1 MTIASGRSQTNA
13 TQRRMSI
20 EEYLTYDDGTDTRYE
35 LVDGVL
41 VEMGAENP
49 LNPRITSLL
58 FAVFLGMGI
67 SYQRIIIGHQVGV
80 SSTKATAR
88 QPDLIIHSEAS
99 DAAITA
105 DGKILRAGEA
115 APLLVVEVASNSLN
129 DRKSYQRDY
138 EEKPV
143 EYAERGIPEYWIIDP
158 DRVIVKIGTLIDGA
172 YQFQDFTGNDSILS
186 PSFPSLNLTAAQ
198 VLSAGR

>member
-1 MTIASGRSQTNA
+1 MTVTA
-13 TQRRMSI
+13 QRRMTL

-35 LVDGVL
+35 LVDGEL

-49 LNPRITSLL
+49 LNPRI
-58 FAVFLGMGI
+58 AMFLVSHFLQSIGVPH
-67 SYQRIIIGHQVGV
+67 QHIIIGHQINV

-88 QPDLIIHSEAS
+88 QPDLMIHSEAS
-99 DAAITA
+99 DAALTV

-115 APLLVVEVASNSLN
+115 APLLVVEVASNTKS
-129 DRKSYQRDY
+129 DRKSYRRDH

-158 DRVIVKIGTLIDGA
+158 DRAIVKIGTLINGA
-172 YQFQDFTGNDSILS
+172 YQFQTFIEDDALISPTFPELS
-186 PSFPSLNLTAAQ
+186 LTAGQ
-198 VLSAGR
+198 VLTAGR